1 MSILKVCCCKVFKV
15 ISILSVEFYYSC
27 VRFKRFKSNLHESLL
42 FSLNHRKLS
51 AAMTYRFSSSMLN
64 TWRTALL
71 LDCFGTAVNWALVT
85 MLRCARW
92 WVFQHAWFQW
102 SIKMQKHCELINW
115 RHTSIIG
122 KMTQKNLSKPRV
134 LWIIIS
140 ITCKNIF
147 YKLMFY
153 GYL

>member
-1 MSILKVCCCKVFKV
+1 MVKTNHVDFRTYSTPIPLPCHQNAWLLTLTVSSSSMSILKVCCCKVFKV

-71 LDCFGTAVNWALVT
+71 LDCFGTAVNWALAT

-102 SIKMQKHCELINW
+102 SITMQKHCELIN
-115 RHTSIIG
+115 
-122 KMTQKNLSKPRV
+122 
-134 LWIIIS
+134 
-140 ITCKNIF
+140 
-147 YKLMFY
+147 
-153 GYL
+153 